1 MRDMHVDYIQA
12 LISKMAPT
20 SRIYLTRHAE
30 AEHNATGDSSIA
42 DALLTPLGE
51 KQAQRLGLVTPE
63 LQSTVELI
71 ISSPL
76 RRTLQTTEAG
86 YKDAIE
92 RLNGHANVLCLP
104 QLQECNDVPCDTGSH
119 RSVLEAQEAF
129 AKFNLEHLTPDWTSK
144 QGFYAADSASLEKRA
159 QWVRQFLRERPEQHI
174 AVVAHGDFLRRL
186 TDEPTSY
193 WANAEVRVFEFAPN
207 AVTTDA
213 CPLVFVDH
221 VEKGDWKGTASST
234 GVAHTSDLS
243 SMEERVRQI
252 QASVMSQTSELEQL
266 DKMLA
271 AAEQKH
277 VHLKSQMG
285 SSDPSA

>member
-1 MRDMHVDYIQA
+1 M
-12 LISKMAPT
+12 
-20 SRIYLTRHAE
+20 
-30 AEHNATGDSSIA
+30 
-42 DALLTPLGE
+42 
-51 KQAQRLGLVTPE
+51 
-63 LQSTVELI
+63 
-71 ISSPL
+71 
-76 RRTLQTTEAG
+76 
-86 YKDAIE
+86 
-92 RLNGHANVLCLP
+92 
-104 QLQECNDVPCDTGSH
+104 
-119 RSVLEAQEAF
+119 LEAQEAF

-271 AAEQKH
+271 AAEQKQ
-277 VHLKSQMG
+277 VHLESQMG

>member
-1 MRDMHVDYIQA
+1 MHDDYIQA

-86 YKDAIE
+86 YKGAIE

-129 AKFNLEHLTPDWTSK
+129 AKFNLEHLTPDWTRK
-144 QGFYAADSASLEKRA
+144 QGFYAADSAALEKRA

-193 WANAEVRVFEFAPN
+193 WPMLKCASLSLRLTRLRRMRVLSCLWIMSRKAIGKALLLRQ
-207 AVTTDA
+207 AVPKRPIFHRWKSA
-213 CPLVFVDH
+213 CDR
-221 VEKGDWKGTASST
+221 S
-234 GVAHTSDLS
+234 
-243 SMEERVRQI
+243 
-252 QASVMSQTSELEQL
+252 
-266 DKMLA
+266 
-271 AAEQKH
+271 KH
-277 VHLKSQMG
+277 R
-285 SSDPSA
+285 

>member
-1 MRDMHVDYIQA
+1 MRQTLNHSKSVRSGSANFFVSA
-12 LISKMAPT
+12 L
-20 SRIYLTRHAE
+20 
-30 AEHNATGDSSIA
+30 NN
-42 DALLTPLGE
+42 
-51 KQAQRLGLVTPE
+51 
-63 LQSTVELI
+63 
-71 ISSPL
+71 
-76 RRTLQTTEAG
+76 TL
-86 YKDAIE
+86 
-92 RLNGHANVLCLP
+92 P
-104 QLQECNDVPCDTGSH
+104 S
-119 RSVLEAQEAF
+119 
-129 AKFNLEHLTPDWTSK
+129 W
-144 QGFYAADSASLEKRA
+144 
-159 QWVRQFLRERPEQHI
+159 
-174 AVVAHGDFLRRL
+174 AHGDFLRRL